1 MHILILAPSASAAEK
16 VGTALSSNV
25 HRCSV
30 AKTWTDVLTSLESD
44 RPDLALIEG
53 GSWGQTE
60 TKSVGA
66 ALAANSSAKNA
77 AQPLWL
83 GCTLFQCRLVTT
95 SSGSW
100 ALRAFSFPVVLPA
113 SWPSRHLLF
122 RLMSHAVR
130 HSGPYVNDIILQYCP
145 DVSNNMVRLWCAF
158 GELTARVG
166 NPSVCVHTW
175 DGEAA

>member
-44 RPDLALIEG
+44 RPDLALIEK

-60 TKSVGA
+60 TKSVGV
-66 ALAANSSAKNA
+66 ALAAKSYR
-77 AQPLWL
+77 L
-83 GCTLFQCRLVTT
+83 GCMLFQVRVFTS